1 MGSRQFN
8 PWLYEY
14 YSQFSPDISAVEN
27 LRIVFLIGSA
37 DISGGSY
44 VIFEHAL
51 HAQRQGCEVVIVPI
65 FDMAGV
71 APEWHPA
78 LRELEF
84 ATFEQIA
91 SRDFDVAIATWWP
104 TVYEL
109 PRVRFRHAI
118 YFVQSVESRF
128 YAIGADRDSAGL
140 AELTYT
146 FGLPAI
152 TIATWLQMYL
162 GFQHDTIS
170 FLCRNG
176 IDKSRYSPDGP
187 LLAPRRTE
195 GLRVLVEGSTAPM
208 KGVAEAV
215 QAAADGGADEVW
227 LLTPSEISEYPGCDR
242 VISRIPAEQ
251 TAQVYRSC
259 DVLLKLSQVE
269 GMYGPPLE
277 MFHCGGTVITNDV
290 TGSEEFI
297 RTGLTHSS
305 CRPGTTTP
313 QRTLSGGC
321 GNSEDLLAKLRAAAA
336 VTAQDWPDWDRSRA
350 CSSDSCSG
358 FHSRNPLIGK
368 VFWRRSSANAL
379 CTSGCFVAS
388 SLTEA
393 RVPCERAGG
402 PVQAGGANAAQ
413 FGCATR
419 RSISAPCS
427 LSPSA
432 SRSR

>member
-14 YSQFSPDISAVEN
+14 YSQFSPDISAAEN
-27 LRIVFLIGSA
+27 LRMVFLIGSA

-71 APEWHPA
+71 APDWHPA

-118 YFVQSVESRF
+118 YFVQSAESRF

-176 IDKSRYSPDGP
+176 VDKSRYSPDGP
-187 LLAPRRTE
+187 LLAPRRTQ
-195 GLRVLVEGSTAPM
+195 GLRVLVEGSMAPM

-290 TGSEEFI
+290 TGSDEFI
-297 RTGLTHSS
+297 RDGVNALVVPTGDQAAAAGAVRRL
-305 CRPGTTTP
+305 RE
-313 QRTLSGGC
+313 
-321 GNSEDLLAKLRAAAA
+321 SEDLRRELQQGAA
-336 VTAQDWPDWDRSRA
+336 VMARGWPDWTE
-350 CSSDSCSG
+350 
-358 FHSRNPLIGK
+358 
-368 VFWRRSSANAL
+368 SSALFMRLVVGIAQQEPIDRHDL
-379 CTSGCFVAS
+379 MARIVGKR
-388 SLTEA
+388 SLY
-393 RVPCERAGG
+393 ERMLNG
-402 PVQAGGANAAQ
+402 
-413 FGCATR
+413 
-419 RSISAPCS
+419 
-427 LSPSA
+427 
-432 SRSR
+432 

>member
-1 MGSRQFN
+1 MGSRRFN

-14 YSQFSPDISAVEN
+14 YSRFSPQISPADN
-27 LRIVFLIGSA
+27 LRVVFLIGSA

-51 HAQRQGCEVVIVPI
+51 HAQRHGCEVVIVPM

-78 LRELEF
+78 LQELEF
-84 ATFEQIA
+84 STFEQIA
-91 SRDFDVAIATWWP
+91 TRDFDVAIATWWP
-104 TVYEL
+104 TVFEL

-118 YFVQSVESRF
+118 YFVQSAESRF
-128 YAIGADRDSAGL
+128 YALGPDRDSAGL

-146 FGLPAI
+146 FGIPAI

-176 IDKSRYSPDGP
+176 IDKSRYTPDGP
-187 LLAPRRTE
+187 SLAPRRTQ

-208 KGVAEAV
+208 KGVADAV
-215 QAAADGGADEVW
+215 QAARDGGADEVW
-227 LLTPSEISEYPGCDR
+227 LLTPSDVADYPGCDR

-277 MFHCGGTVITNDV
+277 MFHCGGAVITNDV
-290 TGSEEFI
+290 TGSDEFI
-297 RTGLTHSS
+297 RDGVNALVVPTGD
-305 CRPGTTTP
+305 
-313 QRTLSGGC
+313 TLAAADAVRRLRA
-321 GNSEDLLAKLRAAAA
+321 SEDLRSGLQDGALS
-336 VTAQDWPDWDRSRA
+336 TARGWPDWTE
-350 CSSDSCSG
+350 
-358 FHSRNPLIGK
+358 
-368 VFWRRSSANAL
+368 SSALFLRLVVGISRQEPVDRADL
-379 CTSGCFVAS
+379 
-388 SLTEA
+388 LA
-393 RVPCERAGG
+393 RITGARTLYEQMLRG
-402 PVQAGGANAAQ
+402 P
-413 FGCATR
+413 R
-419 RSISAPCS
+419 
-427 LSPSA
+427 
-432 SRSR
+432 